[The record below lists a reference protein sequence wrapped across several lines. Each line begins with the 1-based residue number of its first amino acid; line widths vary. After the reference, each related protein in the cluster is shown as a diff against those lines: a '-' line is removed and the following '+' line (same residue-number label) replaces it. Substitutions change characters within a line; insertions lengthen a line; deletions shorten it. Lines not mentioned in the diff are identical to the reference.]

1 MNLHAIA
8 ADLLLLI
15 HSLFVLFVV
24 VGLLLIAVGGIR
36 GWTWVTNPW
45 FRFVHLAAIVI
56 VVLQAWAGRIC
67 PLTIWE
73 GELRSLAGQ
82 ESYPSTFM
90 GYWLGRL
97 LYYDAPHWVF
107 VVAYTLF
114 AALVLVCWFWVRPR
128 M

>member
-1 MNLHAIA
+1 MKLHAVA
-8 ADLLLLI
+8 ADLVLLI

-24 VGLLLIAVGGIR
+24 FGLLLVVVGGVR

-45 FRFVHLAAIVI
+45 FRVVHLAAIVI
-56 VVLQAWAGRIC
+56 VVLQAWAGRVC

-73 GELRSLAGQ
+73 VELRSLGGQ

-90 GYWLGRL
+90 GYWLERL
-97 LYYDAPHWVF
+97 LYYDAPQWVF

-114 AALVLVCWFWVRPR
+114 AALVLACWYWVRPR
-128 M
+128 L